1 MKKLLAV
8 TLLLIGLTS
17 IATAQTT
24 VTTIT
29 GKVIMADDG
38 LPVIGA
44 TVMLNAKDSLNLSK
58 PGRVV
63 VTDIDG
69 IFTIKSRAKESDIT
83 ITYLGCKDYFTQ
95 IEKGKTNV
103 NLGTIKLETSSV
115 IMDAAVVTADGKISQ
130 VKGDTVQFNAS
141 SFKTNPDATAEDLVK
156 KMPGVTVDSD
166 GAINAQGEKI
176 TKVLVNGKEYFDS
189 DPSAALKNLPS
200 DAVESVQV
208 FDGQSD
214 QAKFSGMDDGER
226 IKTVNI
232 VTKSGVMNSVY
243 GKAWLGYGTDTR
255 YSTGLNLNFGN
266 ENHRFG
272 IIAGSNN
279 VNNTGFSFDDSGSSM
294 RGGRGMMRAEGVSTG
309 SFQTS
314 ARGGINQNSNLG
326 LNYNGTFADKVKLT
340 LAYRFSNVNAW
351 QSTFNTS
358 DMVSSARPYYNTTA
372 NEATSF
378 DNNHNFTSR
387 LELTPDTKN
396 RINFNTNITYA
407 LNRGISASEN
417 IRFTEENGSITS
429 ASKSNYLRRLE
440 SYNLNGD
447 LWWQHAL
454 GKAGRTLSL
463 GTMVSANKGMG
474 DNEQQSLYGLL
485 AANNALDTSY
495 INRIGMLSM
504 SGYSFTGSMTYNEPI
519 GKYSK
524 IALNY
529 NINYNRTIAD
539 QQGRNWDELT
549 QKYSMID
556 TSTTNYLNRN
566 YTTHTVGLAYNY
578 TKGRNI
584 TLNIG
589 LDYLM
594 ASQNNE
600 QFRPSI
606 GDNST
611 KFSFQSLQ
619 PSIRLRLTPSKGQS
633 INLDLRRFSSFPSI
647 TQLQDVLDVTDP
659 INVSK
664 GNPDLAQS
672 YSTVFRAR
680 YNISTENNTNLN
692 IMLMGNLRENSIVNN
707 RILLDRDTVVN
718 GTTIYKNST
727 YSTYTN
733 MNGAM
738 TLMGIATYTF
748 PLKFIKSN
756 FATTV
761 HYRYIT
767 QPSMQ
772 DGVENLNRSNYVNL
786 DFALNSNISSKIDFR
801 IAYSP
806 SLSLSSNSVGSNL
819 FNRYLTHKV
828 SGFANIYLTPN
839 LYVNADGS
847 WNNTYGTAENSSQH
861 YFIVNAAVGYK
872 FLKNKQAEFKLQ
884 AYDLLNQNR
893 SFTQSVDAN
902 GNIITN
908 LNYSLLKQYFMLSFT
923 YKFDTRKSGSRNS
936 KSNSYGGPNFEGRP
950 PMPGGGIH

>member
-1 MKKLLAV
+1 MRKLFAV
-8 TLLLIGLTS
+8 ILLFIGLVS
-17 IATAQTT
+17 VATAQTT
-24 VTTIT
+24 ITTIT
-29 GKVIMADDG
+29 GKVIMAEDG
-38 LPVIGA
+38 LPAIGA

-63 VTDIDG
+63 ATNVNG
-69 IFTIKSRAKESDIT
+69 VFTIKSQEKESDIT
-83 ITYLGCKDYFTQ
+83 ITYMGCKNYFTQ
-95 IEKGKTNV
+95 IEKGKANV
-103 NLGTIKLETSSV
+103 NLGVINLEPLSV
-115 IMDAAVVTADGKISQ
+115 IMDAAVVVADSKISQ
-130 VKGDTVQFNAS
+130 IKGDTVQFNAS
-141 SFKTNPDATAEDLVK
+141 AFKTNPDATAEDLVK

-200 DAVESVQV
+200 DAIESVQV

-243 GKAWLGYGTDTR
+243 GKAWVGYGTDGK
-255 YSTGLNLNFGN
+255 YSSGLNLNFGN

-279 VNNTGFSFDDSGSSM
+279 VNNTGFSYDDSGSNM

-309 SFQTS
+309 AFQTS
-314 ARGGINQNSNLG
+314 ARGGINQSSNLG
-326 LNYNGTFADKVKLT
+326 LNYNGAFDDKLKMT

-351 QSTFNTS
+351 QKGFNTS
-358 DMVSSARPYYNTTA
+358 DMVSSAKPYYNTGASEA
-372 NEATSF
+372 NSF
-378 DNNHNFTSR
+378 DNNHNFSSR
-387 LELTPDTKN
+387 IEWTPNAKN
-396 RINFNTNITYA
+396 RINFNTRVDYS
-407 LNRGISASEN
+407 LNRGTSTSEN
-417 IRFTEENGSITS
+417 IRFTEENGSVTS
-429 ASKSNYLRRLE
+429 ASANDYLRRLE
-440 SYNLNGD
+440 SYSLNGD
-447 LWWQHAL
+447 LWWQRAL
-454 GKAGRTLSL
+454 GKAGRTFSL
-463 GTMVSANKGMG
+463 GAMVSANKGMG

-485 AANNALDTSY
+485 AANNKLDTSY

-504 SGYSFTGSMTYNEPI
+504 SGYSLTGSATYNEPL
-519 GKYSK
+519 GQYSK
-524 IALNY
+524 LALNY

-539 QQGRNWDELT
+539 QQGLNWDELT

-578 TKGRNI
+578 SKNRNFS
-584 TLNIG
+584 LNIG

-594 ASQNNE
+594 ASQNND
-600 QFRPSI
+600 QYRPSI
-606 GDNST
+606 GDHST
-611 KFSFQSLQ
+611 KFSFQALQ
-619 PSIRLRLTPSKGQS
+619 PSIRLRMTPTKGQS
-633 INLDLRRFSSFPSI
+633 INIDLRRFSSFPSI
-647 TQLQDVLDVTDP
+647 SQLQDVLDVTDP

-664 GNPDLAQS
+664 GNPDLEQS
-672 YSTVFRAR
+672 YTTVFRAR
-680 YNISTENNTNLN
+680 YNLTTESNTNLSV
-692 IMLMGNLRENSIVNN
+692 MLMGNLRENSIVSN
-707 RILLDRDTVVN
+707 RILLDKDMVVN

-727 YSTYTN
+727 YSTYIN

-738 TLMGIATYTF
+738 TLMGIATYTV
-748 PLKFIKSN
+748 PLKFLKSS
-756 FATTV
+756 FATTL
-761 HYRYIT
+761 HYRNLS

-772 DGVENLNRSNYVNL
+772 DGQENMNKSNYVNV

-801 IAYSP
+801 VAYSP
-806 SLSLSSNSVGSNL
+806 SLSLSSNSIGSNL
-819 FNRYLTHKV
+819 FNRYLTHRV

-839 LYVNADGS
+839 LYINADGS

-861 YFIVNAAVGYK
+861 YFIVNAAVGFK

-893 SFTQSVDAN
+893 SFIQSVDAN

-908 LNYSLLKQYFMLSFT
+908 LNYSLLKRYFMFSFT
-923 YKFDTRKSGSRNS
+923 YKFDTRKSGSRNT
-936 KSNSYGGPNFEGRP
+936 KTNSEMNQNMRP
-950 PMPGGGIH
+950 PMRGGMY